1 VAIYSCNLKSIGR
14 STHAAGTAGAH
25 IRYISRPEAQPVLL
39 AEHMPYEAGPA
50 RNWIDA
56 AERVMR
62 RNGRV
67 VDKIRI
73 ALPVELDEE
82 QRAALVEEFMAG
94 LTGGRVP
101 WLAAIHQYGADAHN
115 PHVHIAVHDRDIA
128 TGRRVLRLS
137 DSARDRRKAGL
148 PGPKAVEWIRERW
161 EAVCNEALARAGIDV
176 RIDRRTLSAQGIDRQ
191 AGIHE
196 GPRAQH
202 IEGNVRRPKSKQRV
216 NGCGRLIDYPSI
228 DRGRTRREFNAQ
240 IIDLNLERA
249 ARSKNPVT
257 RVWAQFEKEQTEADR
272 KLEQR
277 LAAEAREQTQ
287 ALRALSCDYLLR
299 IARLRS
305 ERDTALKTAVSDV
318 RERFLPERDA
328 LRHRQGEERAAL
340 KDKQSRLFARI
351 TAVLD
356 ITGITKRRQ
365 EAARKVLSARHRQ
378 ERQALSRRY
387 ADAKRRSVETVRTRA
402 ANAIETAQ
410 RARREHIEL
419 LRRRQDE
426 ARGSNEAQRQQREI
440 EREHARQLAQKRID
454 AWNRTRKD
462 AGPLGVESGFAKA
475 MQRAAKKEA
484 DRGGRSGRGR
494 DRDRDPDRGR

>member
-14 STHAAGTAGAH
+14 TTHAAGTAGAH
-25 IRYISRPEAQPVLL
+25 IRYIGRPDVQPVLL
-39 AEHMPYEAGPA
+39 SEHMPYEAGPA

-56 AERVMR
+56 AERAMR
-62 RNGRV
+62 KNGRV
-67 VDKIRI
+67 IDKIRI
-73 ALPVELDEE
+73 ALPVELDED
-82 QRAALVEEFMAG
+82 QRAALVESFMAE

-101 WLAAIHQYGADAHN
+101 WLAAIHQYGSDQHN
-115 PHVHIAVHDRDIA
+115 PHVHIAVHDRDIE

-161 EAVCNEALARAGIDV
+161 EVVCNEALARAGV
-176 RIDRRTLSAQGIDRQ
+176 EARIDRRTLSAQGIERQ

-202 IEGNVRRPKSKQRV
+202 IEGNVRRPESKQRI

-249 ARSKNPVT
+249 ARSENPVT
-257 RVWAQFEKEQTEADR
+257 RVWAQFEKEQMEADR
-272 KLEQR
+272 KLEHR
-277 LAAEAREQTQ
+277 LSAEERDRTE
-287 ALRALSCDYLLR
+287 ALRAVSRKHLAR

-305 ERDTALKTAVSDV
+305 ERDQAMRTAVRDV
-318 RERFLPERDA
+318 RARFTPERDR
-328 LRHRQGEERAAL
+328 LRRRQVNKREAL

-351 TAVLD
+351 AAALD
-356 ITGITKRRQ
+356 ITGITRRRQ
-365 EAARKVLSARHRQ
+365 DTARKVLSARHK
-378 ERQALSRRY
+378 EDRQALSQRY
-387 ADAKRRSVETVRTRA
+387 HDAKRRAVEAVRSQSN
-402 ANAIETAQ
+402 NAIRSVQ
-410 RARREHIEL
+410 RERQEAL
-419 LRRRQDE
+419 TSLRRQQIDVRRSSE
-426 ARGSNEAQRQQREI
+426 AHRQQREI
-440 EREHARQLAQKRID
+440 KREHARQLAQKRID

-462 AGPLGVESGFAKA
+462 GGPLGVESGFAKA

-484 DRGGRSGRGR
+484 GRGGRSGRDR
-494 DRDRDPDRGR
+494 DRDRDRGR